1 MARDVHNDWVT
12 TGREDRPPVHQ
23 PPADPAAE
31 SLSSA
36 LHVSFRLLRA
46 IMIFIVVA
54 FFLTGLRSVKEGQ
67 AAIVYRF
74 GQIVATKSK
83 GLCVAWPFPIGRI
96 ELVDLSE
103 RKLRVDDFWLAEPP
117 EERAKPMSERRIP
130 SQGLRPEWDG
140 ALFTG
145 DGNLVHVRLTC
156 NYQIQADPALGIEDD
171 PLVWYKT
178 NVDDSII
185 DGRSQTEELLR
196 SIICREAIRLAG
208 GQTAE
213 RLRLA
218 QDEFRYELAK
228 AVQAELKAMRTGMG
242 VNTITMR
249 FEWPLRVRQ
258 DYEAATAARQ
268 EAEKE
273 INEALAKA
281 EERLIQAAGPNY
293 KLLVGE
299 ADDTY
304 GGLIGQYA
312 LAVEQGRREDAEQTL
327 AAIEALLDS
336 PSIAGSVGPEI
347 ARAKAEKNAMIDML
361 AGRVNRYQQLLP
373 EFLRQPDFVVQRLWA
388 ETRDEILSQPSVEK
402 YYLPP
407 GDGKVVV
414 KIDRDPS
421 AARRLQRARLQGK
434 GDE

>member
-1 MARDVHNDWVT
+1 MASDVHNDWVT
-12 TGREDRPPVHQ
+12 VRRQDRPPLHR
-23 PPADPAAE
+23 PPEDPAAE

-36 LHVSFRLLRA
+36 LRVSFRLLRA
-46 IMIFIVVA
+46 IMLVIVVA
-54 FFLTGLRSVKEGQ
+54 FFLTGVRSVKEGQ

-74 GQIVATKSK
+74 GEIVGTKSK
-83 GLCVAWPFPIGRI
+83 GLCVSWPFPIGRI

-103 RKLRVDDFWLAEPP
+103 RKLRVDDFWLAEYPD
-117 EERAKPMSERRIP
+117 ELAKPMSEWRIR

-178 NVDDSII
+178 NVDDSVV
-185 DGRSQTEELLR
+185 DGRSQTNELLR
-196 SIICREAIRLAG
+196 SIICHEAIRLAG

-218 QDEFRYELAK
+218 QDEFRRELAE
-228 AVQAELKAMRTGMG
+228 AVQAELKAMRTGIA

-268 EAEKE
+268 EAEKK
-273 INEALAKA
+273 INEALADA
-281 EERLIQAAGPNY
+281 EEMLIRAAGPNY
-293 KLLVGE
+293 RELVGE

-312 LAVEQGRREDAEQTL
+312 LAVEQGRREDAEQLLVKINT
-327 AAIEALLDS
+327 LLD
-336 PSIAGSVGPEI
+336 GSDITGRVGPII
-347 ARAKAEKNAMIDML
+347 AEAEAEKNAMIDML

-373 EFLRQPDFVVQRLWA
+373 EFLRQPDFIVQRLWA
-388 ETRDEILSQPSVEK
+388 ETRDEILSRPSVEK
-402 YYLPP
+402 FYLPP
-407 GDGKVVV
+407 GEGKVVV

-421 AARRLQRARLQGK
+421 AARRLQQARKRG
-434 GDE
+434 EEHE